1 MKVKETKR
9 NKINLMRGKIE
20 EDNGTIVTK
29 RKKRGERTCLR
40 NGMNIEKNLKPSSA
54 CLSV

>member
-9 NKINLMRGKIE
+9 NKINLNRGKIE

>member
-9 NKINLMRGKIE
+9 NKINLNRGKIE

-29 RKKRGERTCLR
+29 RKKKE
-40 NGMNIEKNLKPSSA
+40 EKEPA
-54 CLSV
+54 CEME

>member
-1 MKVKETKR
+1 MKVKETKT